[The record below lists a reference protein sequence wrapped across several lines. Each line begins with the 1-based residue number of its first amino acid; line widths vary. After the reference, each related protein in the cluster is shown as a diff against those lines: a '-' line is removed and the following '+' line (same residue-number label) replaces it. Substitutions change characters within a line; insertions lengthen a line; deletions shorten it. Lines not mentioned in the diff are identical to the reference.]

1 MPLKTLLGLILGNL
15 IWSAHPMMG
24 KLVLADFTPAQGAWL
39 RYTSALV
46 SFVIARLCW
55 RKMRTEPFFFKC
67 TRKELLIIIVVGG
80 MTFCFSPLLQLT
92 GLNASRATDNALII
106 AMEPMMTV
114 LLAWM
119 ILREKI
125 TLSYAATFGLALLGF
140 TLLAG
145 ISFHGLELSPAHFW
159 GNVIMLVSLLGE
171 ASYSVGGS
179 RLVERHSPI
188 SIFGLAIFSGVILL
202 TVSVFVLSGEG
213 PWAVLQATAHQLTWK
228 SALALAWLGP
238 LGTTASYLYWMYAL
252 REAPVSSIALTLFV
266 QPLSGSVWG
275 YLFLGER
282 LSWSQTLGGAL
293 IIVAVFAQTLSSI
306 RRARVVPPTG
316 LPAD

>member
-1 MPLKTLLGLILGNL
+1 MRLKTLLGLILGNF

-39 RYTSALV
+39 RYTTALV

-55 RKMRTEPFFFKC
+55 RKMREEPFFFAR
-67 TRKELLIIIVVGG
+67 TRGEWITVVVIGG

-119 ILREKI
+119 ILREKLS
-125 TLSYAATFGLALLGF
+125 LSYIVSFGIALLGF

-145 ISFHGLELSPAHFW
+145 LSVHGLELSPVHFW

-171 ASYSVGGS
+171 ASYSIGGS
-179 RLVERHSPI
+179 KLLGRHSPI
-188 SIFGLAIFSGVILL
+188 SIFGMSIFSGVILL
-202 TVSVFVLSGEG
+202 TISVIILSGEG
-213 PWAVLQATAHQLTWK
+213 PWAVLQAAVHQMTWK

-252 REAPVSSIALTLFV
+252 KEAPVSSIALTLFV
-266 QPLSGSVWG
+266 QPLSGSLMG

-282 LSWSQTLGGAL
+282 LSWSQSLGGVL
-293 IIVAVFAQTLSSI
+293 IIVAVFAQTLNSI
-306 RRARVVPPTG
+306 RTAHVPPPTG